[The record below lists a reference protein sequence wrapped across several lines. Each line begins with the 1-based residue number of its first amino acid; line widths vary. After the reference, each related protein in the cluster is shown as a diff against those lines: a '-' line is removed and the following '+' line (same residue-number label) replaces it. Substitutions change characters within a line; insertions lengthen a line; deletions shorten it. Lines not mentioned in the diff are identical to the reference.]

1 MDSKGLIN
9 FGTSLTK
16 EVGLWLGVGVSIIMG
31 LLWCIPY
38 VIVYGLG
45 SGHTTD
51 TTEGVLMLCVLLS
64 GISFLAAILFLVGAI
79 KNKVSSAGDG
89 IQISYDGGDTERL

>member
-64 GISFLAAILFLVGAI
+64 GISFLAAILFCVGAI
-79 KNKVSSAGDG
+79 KNTVSGEGESIVIDFDG
-89 IQISYDGGDTERL
+89 SDTERM

>member
-45 SGHTTD
+45 SGHTSD
-51 TTEGVLMLCVLLS
+51 TTESAMLVCGFLTL
-64 GISFLAAILFLVGAI
+64 ISFVAAFLFLVGAI